1 MDQRASVEGHLS
13 RLKHVVVGL
22 TVSLGIRY
30 FLMEDEIPRG
40 FSPFQFTEKVA
51 FGNEAHGGIGV
62 INVIDGQPN
71 GHGFRGPDGPIGCI
85 LVPRHVL
92 GFLCEL
98 AEVVGRPA
106 NKIGTKKIFNVV
118 QNARMLCQVP
128 YALAVILVTHDRVSV
143 AAVVVRFDPGEQ
155 VIEVATI
162 GTHLGWRECVQR
174 ADITQF
180 VELHDLCPAQG
191 FGLLRGY
198 RKKFDVLLPSH
209 LLAKTQPAFDRSVRW
224 FMTKS
229 DVAPKLLSRNKDD
242 PSHGLTIG

>member
-30 FLMEDEIPRG
+30 FLMEDEIARG
-40 FSPFQFTEKVA
+40 FSPFQSAEKVA
-51 FGNEAHGGIGV
+51 FGNETHGGIYL

-71 GHGFRGPDGPIGCI
+71 GHGFRGPHGPIGCV

-118 QNARMLCQVP
+118 QNARMLRQVP

-174 ADITQF
+174 ADITSSLNCMTC
-180 VELHDLCPAQG
+180 VRL
-191 FGLLRGY
+191 
-198 RKKFDVLLPSH
+198 KVLACCAATGKNSMSCCRPIFL
-209 LLAKTQPAFDRSVRW
+209 
-224 FMTKS
+224 
-229 DVAPKLLSRNKDD
+229 PKLNPLSIVVCGG
-242 PSHGLTIG
+242 S